1 MLKTGC
7 PRQGLDSVLY
17 VTLSSSN
24 IMVFLKAKICWHFLL
39 NWLAGEIKQTTCTV
53 LYDGTK
59 EKAYEKKKKDQVEIT
74 KVHIKIKN

>member
-24 IMVFLKAKICWHFLL
+24 IMVFFKSKDLL
-39 NWLAGEIKQTTCTV
+39 ALPFELAGWGDKTDHMYGPV
-53 LYDGTK
+53 
-59 EKAYEKKKKDQVEIT
+59 
-74 KVHIKIKN
+74 